1 MGSFIK
7 EAKDKDLDKVVK
19 VYNDAM
25 IVLKL
30 EKTNNE

>member
-19 VYNDAM
+19 VYNDAYDR
-25 IVLKL
+25 VKAR
-30 EKTNNE
+30 ENK